1 MDHPEKEKHYGQNNS
16 DGAFNPTFPSIQNVS
31 EDSARPNFL
40 ESIPYQ
46 LNGDHSSE
54 EALKKIRT
62 ANTIAISP
70 GRLNLPQPNKFVTEK
85 LTVLKNSSRNCI

>member
-1 MDHPEKEKHYGQNNS
+1 MTFWEDSEPSPTATMDHSEKEKRFGPNNS
-16 DGAFNPTFPSIQNVS
+16 DGAFNPTFPSVQNVS
-31 EDSARPNFL
+31 EDSGRPNFL

-70 GRLNLPQPNKFVTEK
+70 GKSKIP
-85 LTVLKNSSRNCI
+85 

>member
-1 MDHPEKEKHYGQNNS
+1 MDQEKQYSRTDS
-16 DGAFNPTFPSIQNVS
+16 DGAFNPNFPSLQNVS
-31 EDSARPNFL
+31 EDSSRPAIL
-40 ESIPYQ
+40 DGIPYQ

-70 GRLNLPQPNKFVTEK
+70 GKETLPE
-85 LTVLKNSSRNCI
+85 